1 MIRQSGFRPA
11 AEDDREPEGGLQPAC
26 TIRIM
31 SEADLPAVVALD
43 AKETSARRPSYYA
56 EKIARCIGEPKLNT
70 SLIAELDGAPVGF
83 LIGRLFFGEFGIP
96 ATRAVLDTLG
106 VHPSFRQTGI
116 AHALMEQYRK
126 NMAGLRV
133 EAIDT
138 LVEWDRFDLLAFF
151 KAQGFRPS
159 RDVDLAWDVAR
170 YPFAAREVEA
180 EVRDAEAGDLPDI
193 VAMDQ
198 EALGE
203 SRPDY
208 FAAKWRSVQF
218 QPATNRFLVAEL
230 HGEPAGFMVAALYQ
244 GEFGIRFSR
253 GVIDSLGVRQRFQ
266 HRGVA
271 SALLQHLLAW
281 LRERGVSQMET
292 LCHWNDWE
300 LLRFFEYV
308 GFRPSARVNLEWR
321 FD

>member
-1 MIRQSGFRPA
+1 MNSRKSYHPMPA
-11 AEDDREPEGGLQPAC
+11 DAVDTDGSLEPSC

-31 SEADLPAVVALD
+31 TRADLPAVVALD
-43 AKETSARRPSYYA
+43 AKESGAPRSAYYA
-56 EKIARCIGEPKLNT
+56 EKLARCIGEPKLNT
-70 SLIAELDGAPVGF
+70 SLIAEVDDAPVGF

-96 ATRAVLDTLG
+96 ATRAVLDTIG
-106 VHPSFRQTGI
+106 VHPAFRKEGI
-116 AHALMEQYRK
+116 AGALIDQYRK
-126 NMAGLRV
+126 NMAALRV

-151 KAQGFRPS
+151 KSVGFRPS
-159 RDVDLAWDVAR
+159 RDVDLVWDVAR
-170 YPFAAREVEA
+170 YPFATRQVEA
-180 EVRDAEAGDLPDI
+180 DVRDFATDDLAVI
-193 VAMDQ
+193 AAMDQ
-198 EALGE
+198 EVLGE
-203 SRPDY
+203 SRSDY
-208 FAAKWRSVQF
+208 FAARWRSVQSD
-218 QPATNRFLVAEL
+218 PHNNRFLVAEMG
-230 HGEPAGFMVAALYQ
+230 GEPAGFMVAALYQ

-253 GVIDSLGVRQRFQ
+253 GVIDSLGVRERFQ
-266 HRGVA
+266 HQGVA

-281 LRERGVSQMET
+281 LRERGITQMET

>member
-1 MIRQSGFRPA
+1 MIRQSAYRLEPDEA
-11 AEDDREPEGGLQPAC
+11 RETEGIVRPAC

-43 AKETSARRPSYYA
+43 AKETGAQRPSYYA
-56 EKIARCIGEPKLNT
+56 EKVARCIGEPKLNT
-70 SLIAELDGAPVGF
+70 SLIAEMDGAPVGF

-106 VHPSFRQTGI
+106 VHPAFRKEGI

-151 KAQGFRPS
+151 KAEGFRPS

-170 YPFAAREVEA
+170 YPFAARQVEA
-180 EVRDAEAGDLPDI
+180 EVRDATEGDLADI
-193 VAMDQ
+193 AAMDQ

-203 SRPDY
+203 SRSDY
-208 FAAKWRSVQF
+208 FAAKWRSQQL
-218 QPATNRFLVAEL
+218 QPGDNRFLIAEL
-230 HGEPAGFMVAALYQ
+230 HGEPAGFMLAGLYQ

-281 LRERGVSQMET
+281 LHERGVTQMET